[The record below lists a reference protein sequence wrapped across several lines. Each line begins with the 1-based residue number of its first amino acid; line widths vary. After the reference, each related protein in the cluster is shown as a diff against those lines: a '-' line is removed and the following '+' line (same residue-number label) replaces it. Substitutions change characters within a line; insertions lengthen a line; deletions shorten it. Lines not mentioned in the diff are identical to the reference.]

1 MKKLFLGTDVGSTTV
16 KIVCLDEENNV
27 LYSVYQRHFSNVRE
41 TSKELFEDFFA
52 YIEKRFNE
60 EISFKISVTGSGGM
74 GVAKWI
80 DVDFVQE
87 VIACIKAIETVIPE
101 TDVAIELGGEDA
113 KITYLK
119 NGMEQRMNG
128 SCAGGTGAFVD
139 QIASLLDT
147 DAMGLNE
154 LAKGYDT
161 IYPIA
166 SRCGVFAKTDIQPLV
181 NEGVK
186 KENIAVSVFQAVV
199 NQTITGLACGKKITG
214 KVAFLG
220 GPLFFLSE
228 LRKRFIETL
237 KLEKEDIIFPENSQ
251 LFVARG
257 ACILSRENKKEF
269 TLKEL
274 KEKIAILDN
283 KGLPETMTLP
293 PLFAN
298 EEEEKEFFQ
307 RHEKEKIEKID
318 IENYSGDAYLGI
330 DAGSTTIKLVL
341 ISENNEI
348 LYSHYSHNKGNPLDN
363 ILNNLGDL
371 YSKMGDRVTIK
382 GSCVTG
388 YGENLIKSALKVDM
402 GIVETMAHYRGAKH
416 FSPDVD
422 FILDIGGQDMK
433 CLKIKDGVITS
444 ILLNE
449 ACSSGCGSFL
459 ETFAGSLGLSIQE
472 FAELGMKSKSPSDL
486 GTRCT
491 VFMNSKVKQAQK
503 DGADVGDISAGLSY
517 SVVKNTLFKVIK
529 MKNKEELGQKI
540 VVQGGTFLN
549 NCVLRAFELIS
560 ERDVVRPNIAGLMG
574 AFGASLLAKEYAKE
588 NNLEKSSLLSL
599 QDINGFSTTTNLTRC
614 GICGNNCLLTIHKF
628 QNGER
633 FISGNRCERPLGN
646 KKKEDVPNMFEYKY
660 NRLFNYTPLEPSKAT
675 RGEIGI
681 PRVLNIYDSYP
692 FWFTLLTKLG
702 FRVIISDDSSKKL
715 YEKGMDTI
723 SSDSICYPAKMVHG
737 HIINLIEKGIKTI
750 FYPCVIFEEKESKKA
765 QNQFNC
771 PIVISYPEVIKN
783 NLDILKEKK
792 VEMMIP
798 FFSMASKEVL
808 YKTVSEEFKKYGVSR
823 KEAEIAVDAAWE
835 ERYNFRRDMQNKAK
849 EVMDYLEKT
858 GKTGIVVCGRPY
870 HNDKEIHHGI
880 PNIINSF
887 GIAVLTGDA
896 VASLTELEEGLRV
909 IDQWTYHSRLY
920 RAATFVGKH
929 PNLEL
934 VELNSF
940 SCGLDAV
947 TTDQVE
953 EILSN
958 YGKVHTILKIDEVSN
973 MGAVK
978 IRIRSLLAALA
989 DKKRA
994 LKKIVKKKIEYRKN
1008 QFTKK
1013 MKEEY
1018 TILAPQMSPIH
1029 FGLIKDAF
1037 KSEGYNLEILEET
1050 KEALNTGLQYVNNDA
1065 CYPSIL
1071 VIGELIQ
1078 ALKSGKYD
1086 VNRTAVMISQTGGS
1100 CRATNYVGFLKKAL
1114 RDSGFANVPVLS
1126 LNAVGYEKQEGFKLT
1141 PKLIH
1146 KTMMAVSYGDI
1157 LMKLLYHIRPYETIK
1172 GITNKIFDRWY
1183 EDVKPNIRNGKL
1195 LQFRNNLNRIVDEF
1209 SYIKTTGEQ
1218 KIRVGVVGEI
1228 LVKFSPFANNHIV
1241 DFIESEGGEA
1251 RTSSLMSFINY
1262 CIYSDNFLK
1271 ERFKGKMAT
1280 LQTKAALALTGFYTG
1295 FVNRAL
1301 ARCERFK
1308 KEDFIGNIADKT
1320 SKFISIGHQSGE
1332 GWFLMGEMIELIE
1345 HGVPNIVCV
1354 QPFGCLPNHITGKGM
1369 IKRLKESYSYSN
1381 IVSIDY
1387 DPAYSEVNQI
1397 NRIKLMLS
1405 VAKKNL
1411 LENKK

>member
-237 KLEKEDIIFPENSQ
+237 KLEKDDIIFPENSQ

-341 ISENNEI
+341 ISENNEM

-363 ILNNLGDL
+363 ILNNLREL

-574 AFGASLLAKEYAKE
+574 AFGASLLAKEYAEE
-588 NNLEKSSLLSL
+588 NQLEKSSLLSL

-681 PRVLNIYDSYP
+681 PRVLNVYDSYP

-823 KEAEIAVDAAWE
+823 KEAEMAVDAAWE

-896 VASLTELEEGLRV
+896 VASLTELEDGLRV

-1411 LENKK
+1411 LENKQ

>member
-60 EISFKISVTGSGGM
+60 EIFFKISVTGSGGM

-269 TLKEL
+269 TLGEL

-293 PLFAN
+293 PLFAD

-318 IENYSGDAYLGI
+318 IEDYSGDAYLGI

-363 ILNNLGDL
+363 ILNNLRNL

-646 KKKEDVPNMFEYKY
+646 AKKEDVPNMFEYKY

-823 KEAEIAVDAAWE
+823 KEAEMAVDSAWE

-929 PNLEL
+929 RNLEL

-1183 EDVKPNIRNGKL
+1183 EEVKPNIRNGKL

-1411 LENKK
+1411 LENRQ

>member
-1 MKKLFLGTDVGSTTV
+1 MKKLFVGTDVGSTTV
-16 KIVCLDEENNV
+16 KIVCLDEADNV
-27 LYSVYQRHFSNVRE
+27 IYSVYQRHFSNVRE
-41 TSKELFEDFFA
+41 TSKKLFEDFFA
-52 YIEKRFNE
+52 CIEKTYGTDVN
-60 EISFKISVTGSGGM
+60 FKISITGSGGL
-74 GVAKWI
+74 GVSKWI

-119 NGMEQRMNG
+119 NDMEQRMNG

-147 DAMGLNE
+147 DASGLNE

-166 SRCGVFAKTDIQPLV
+166 SRCGVFAKTDIQPLI
-181 NEGVK
+181 NEGVR

-237 KLEKEDIIFPENSQ
+237 KLTPENIIFPEDSQ
-251 LFVARG
+251 LFVAQG
-257 ACILSRENKKEF
+257 ACILSKENTREFSFE
-269 TLKEL
+269 EL
-274 KEKIAILDN
+274 KNKISVLEN
-283 KGLPETMTLP
+283 QGLPETMSLP
-293 PLFAN
+293 PFFKDEN
-298 EEEEKEFFQ
+298 ELKEFME
-307 RHEKEKIEKID
+307 RHDKETVNSRDLESY
-318 IENYSGDAYLGI
+318 EGNAYLGI

-341 ISENNEI
+341 VSEENEI
-348 LYSHYSHNKGNPLDN
+348 LFSYYSHNKGNPLDN
-363 ILNNLGDL
+363 IIATLKML
-371 YSKMGDRVTIK
+371 YSKISDKINIRS
-382 GSCVTG
+382 SCVTG
-388 YGENLIKSALKVDM
+388 YGENLIKAALNVDV
-402 GIVETMAHYRGAKH
+402 GIVETMAHYKGAKF

-433 CLKIKDGVITS
+433 CLKINDGVITS

-459 ETFAGSLGLSIQE
+459 ETFAGSLGMKIQE
-472 FAELGMKSKSPSDL
+472 FAELGMKAKNPSDL

-529 MKNKEELGQKI
+529 MKNKEEFGNKI

-560 ERDVVRPNIAGLMG
+560 EREAVRPNIAGLMG
-574 AFGASLLAKEYAKE
+574 AFGAALISKEYAE
-588 NNLEKSSLLSL
+588 EHALQKSSLLSR
-599 QDINGFSTTTNLTRC
+599 QDLNGFSVSTNLTRC

-633 FISGNRCERPLGN
+633 FISGNRCERPLG
-646 KKKEDVPNMFEYKY
+646 KVKTDSAPNMFEYKY
-660 NRLFNYTPLEPSKAT
+660 NRLFNYKPLELSKAV

-715 YEKGMDTI
+715 YEKGIDTI

-737 HIINLIEKGIKTI
+737 HIINLIEKGVKTI
-750 FYPCVIFEEKESKKA
+750 FYPCVIFEEKEDKKA

-783 NLDILKEKK
+783 NLDILKEKNIN
-792 VEMMIP
+792 MIIP

-808 YKTVSEEFKKYGVSR
+808 YKTVYEEFEKFGVDR
-823 KEAEIAVDAAWE
+823 KEVEEAVDAAWE

-849 EVMDYLEKT
+849 EVMEWLEET
-858 GKTGIVVCGRPY
+858 GKTGIVLCGRPY

-896 VASLTELEEGLRV
+896 VASLTSLEDGLRV

-947 TTDQVE
+947 TTDQVQ

-958 YGKVHTILKIDEVSN
+958 YGKVHTLLKIDEVSN
-973 MGAVK
+973 MGAVR
-978 IRIRSLLAALA
+978 IRIRSLLAALQ
-989 DKKRA
+989 DKKKA
-994 LKKIVKKKIEYRKN
+994 VKKIVKDKIEYRKN
-1008 QFTKK
+1008 LFTKK

-1029 FGLIKDAF
+1029 FGLLKDAF
-1037 KSEGYNLEILEET
+1037 GAEGYRLEVLEET
-1050 KEALNTGLQYVNNDA
+1050 KEALNTGLQFVNNDA

-1071 VIGELIQ
+1071 VIGELIS
-1078 ALKSGKYD
+1078 ALKSGKY
-1086 VNRTAVMISQTGGS
+1086 NIHKTAVLISQTGGS
-1100 CRATNYVGFLKKAL
+1100 CRATNYIGFLKKAL
-1114 RDSGFANVPVLS
+1114 KDSGFANVPVLS
-1126 LNAVGYEKQEGFKLT
+1126 LNSMGYEAQEGFKIT
-1141 PKLIH
+1141 FKLAH
-1146 KTMMAVSYGDI
+1146 KVLMAVSYGDI
-1157 LMKLLYHIRPYETIK
+1157 LMKLLYHVRPYEKIK
-1172 GITNKIFDRWY
+1172 GITNKIFEKWY
-1183 EDVKPNIRNGKL
+1183 EDVRENIRNGKL
-1195 LQFRNNLNRIVDEF
+1195 LQFKKNLDNIVKDF
-1209 SYIKTTGEQ
+1209 SEIAVTAEQ
-1218 KIRVGVVGEI
+1218 KIKVGVVGEI
-1228 LVKFSPFANNHIV
+1228 LVKFSPFANNHII

-1251 RTSSLMSFINY
+1251 RTSSLMSFVNY
-1262 CIYSDNFLK
+1262 CIYSDKFIQ
-1271 ERFKGKMAT
+1271 ERFYGKLAGIKA
-1280 LQTKAALALTGFYTG
+1280 KAALAVTGFYTG

-1301 ARCERFK
+1301 SRSERFK
-1308 KEDFIGNIADKT
+1308 QEDFIGKIADKT
-1320 SKFISIGHQSGE
+1320 SKYISIGHQSGE
-1332 GWFLMGEMIELIE
+1332 GWFLLGEMIEFIE
-1345 HGVPNIVCV
+1345 YGVPNIVCV

-1369 IKRLKESYSYSN
+1369 IKKLKEEYSHSN

-1411 LENKK
+1411 LTQKL

>member
-1 MKKLFLGTDVGSTTV
+1 MKKLFVGTDVGSTTV
-16 KIVCLDEENNV
+16 KIVCLDEADNV
-27 LYSVYQRHFSNVRE
+27 IYSVYQRHFSNVRE
-41 TSKELFEDFFA
+41 TSKKLFEDFFA
-52 YIEKRFNE
+52 YIEKTYGTDVN
-60 EISFKISVTGSGGM
+60 FKISITGSGGL
-74 GVAKWI
+74 GVSKWI

-119 NGMEQRMNG
+119 NDMEQRMNG

-147 DAMGLNE
+147 DASGLNE

-166 SRCGVFAKTDIQPLV
+166 SRCGVFAKTDIQPLI
-181 NEGVK
+181 NEGVR

-237 KLEKEDIIFPENSQ
+237 KLTPENIIFPEDSQ
-251 LFVARG
+251 LFVAQG
-257 ACILSRENKKEF
+257 ACILSKENTREFSFE
-269 TLKEL
+269 EL
-274 KEKIAILDN
+274 KNKISVLEN
-283 KGLPETMTLP
+283 QGLPETMSLP
-293 PLFAN
+293 PLFADEN
-298 EEEEKEFFQ
+298 ELKEFME
-307 RHEKEKIEKID
+307 RHDKETVNSRDLESY
-318 IENYSGDAYLGI
+318 EGNAYLGI

-341 ISENNEI
+341 VSEENEI
-348 LYSHYSHNKGNPLDN
+348 LFSYYSHNKGNPLDN
-363 ILNNLGDL
+363 IIATLKML
-371 YSKMGDRVTIK
+371 YSKISDKINIRS
-382 GSCVTG
+382 SCVTG
-388 YGENLIKSALKVDM
+388 YGENLIKAALNVDV
-402 GIVETMAHYRGAKH
+402 GVVETMAHYKGAKF

-433 CLKIKDGVITS
+433 CLKINDGVITS

-459 ETFAGSLGLSIQE
+459 ETFAGSLGMKIQE
-472 FAELGMKSKSPSDL
+472 FAELGMKAKNPSDL

-529 MKNKEELGQKI
+529 MKNKEEFGNKI

-560 ERDVVRPNIAGLMG
+560 EREAVRPNIAGLMG
-574 AFGASLLAKEYAKE
+574 AFGAALISKEYAE
-588 NNLEKSSLLSL
+588 EHEIQKSSLLSR
-599 QDINGFSTTTNLTRC
+599 QDLNGFSVSTNLTRC

-633 FISGNRCERPLGN
+633 FISGNRCERPLGKI
-646 KKKEDVPNMFEYKY
+646 KKDSAPNMFEYKY
-660 NRLFNYTPLEPSKAT
+660 NRLFNYKPLELSKAV

-715 YEKGMDTI
+715 YEKGIDTI

-737 HIINLIEKGIKTI
+737 HIINLIEKGVKTI
-750 FYPCVIFEEKESKKA
+750 FYPCVIFEEKEDKKA

-783 NLDILKEKK
+783 NLDILKEKNIN
-792 VEMMIP
+792 MMIP

-808 YKTVSEEFKKYGVSR
+808 YKTVYEEFEKFGVDR
-823 KEAEIAVDAAWE
+823 KEVEEAVDAAWE

-849 EVMDYLEKT
+849 EVMNWLKET
-858 GKTGIVVCGRPY
+858 GKTGIVLCGRPY

-896 VASLTELEEGLRV
+896 VASLTSLEDGLRV

-929 PNLEL
+929 QNLEL

-947 TTDQVE
+947 TTDQVQ

-958 YGKVHTILKIDEVSN
+958 YGKVHTLLKIDEVSN
-973 MGAVK
+973 MGAVR
-978 IRIRSLLAALA
+978 IRIRSLLAALQ
-989 DKKRA
+989 DKKKA
-994 LKKIVKKKIEYRKN
+994 VKKIVKNKIEYRKN
-1008 QFTKK
+1008 LFTKK

-1029 FGLIKDAF
+1029 FGLLKDAF
-1037 KSEGYNLEILEET
+1037 GAEGYNLEVLEET
-1050 KEALNTGLQYVNNDA
+1050 KEALNTGLQFVNNDA

-1071 VIGELIQ
+1071 VIGELIS
-1078 ALKSGKYD
+1078 ALKSGKY
-1086 VNRTAVMISQTGGS
+1086 NIHKTAVLISQTGGS
-1100 CRATNYVGFLKKAL
+1100 CRATNYIGFLKKAL
-1114 RDSGFANVPVLS
+1114 KDSGFANIPVLS
-1126 LNAVGYEKQEGFKLT
+1126 LNSMGYEAQEGFKIT
-1141 PKLIH
+1141 FKLAH
-1146 KTMMAVSYGDI
+1146 KVLMAVSYGDI
-1157 LMKLLYHIRPYETIK
+1157 LMKLLYHVRPYEKIK
-1172 GITNKIFDRWY
+1172 GVTNKIFEKWY
-1183 EDVKPNIRNGKL
+1183 EDVRENIRNGKL
-1195 LQFRNNLNRIVDEF
+1195 LQFRKNLDNIVKDF
-1209 SYIKTTGEQ
+1209 SEIAVTAEQ

-1228 LVKFSPFANNHIV
+1228 LVKFSPFANNHLV

-1251 RTSSLMSFINY
+1251 RTSSLMSFVNY
-1262 CIYSDNFLK
+1262 CIYSDKFIQ
-1271 ERFKGKMAT
+1271 ERFYGKLAG
-1280 LQTKAALALTGFYTG
+1280 LKAKAALAVTGVYTG

-1301 ARCERFK
+1301 SRCERFK
-1308 KEDFIGNIADKT
+1308 QEDFIGKIADKT
-1320 SKFISIGHQSGE
+1320 SKYISIGHQSGE
-1332 GWFLMGEMIELIE
+1332 GWFLLGEMIELIE

-1369 IKRLKESYSYSN
+1369 IKKLKEEYSHSN

-1411 LENKK
+1411 LTQNL

>member
-1 MKKLFLGTDVGSTTV
+1 MKKLFVGTDVGSTTV
-16 KIVCLDEENNV
+16 KIVCLDEADNV
-27 LYSVYQRHFSNVRE
+27 IYSVYQRHFSNVRE
-41 TSKELFEDFFA
+41 TSKKLFEDFFA
-52 YIEKRFNE
+52 CIEKTYGTDVN
-60 EISFKISVTGSGGM
+60 FKISITGSGGL
-74 GVAKWI
+74 GVSKWI

-119 NGMEQRMNG
+119 NDMEQRMNG

-147 DAMGLNE
+147 DASGLNE

-166 SRCGVFAKTDIQPLV
+166 SRCGVFAKTDIQPLI
-181 NEGVK
+181 NEGVR

-237 KLEKEDIIFPENSQ
+237 KLTPENIIFPEDSQ
-251 LFVARG
+251 LFVAQG
-257 ACILSRENKKEF
+257 ACILSKENTREFSFE
-269 TLKEL
+269 EL
-274 KEKIAILDN
+274 KNKISVLEN
-283 KGLPETMTLP
+283 QGLPETMSLP
-293 PLFAN
+293 PFFKDEN
-298 EEEEKEFFQ
+298 ELKEFME
-307 RHEKEKIEKID
+307 RHDKETVNSRDLESY
-318 IENYSGDAYLGI
+318 EGNAYLGI

-341 ISENNEI
+341 VSEENEI
-348 LYSHYSHNKGNPLDN
+348 LFSYYSHNKGNPLDN
-363 ILNNLGDL
+363 IIATLKML
-371 YSKMGDRVTIK
+371 YSKISDKINIRS
-382 GSCVTG
+382 SCVTG
-388 YGENLIKSALKVDM
+388 YGENLIKAALNVDV
-402 GIVETMAHYRGAKH
+402 GIVETMAHYKGAKF

-433 CLKIKDGVITS
+433 CLKINDGVITS

-459 ETFAGSLGLSIQE
+459 ETFAGSLGMKIQE
-472 FAELGMKSKSPSDL
+472 FAELGMKAKNPSDL

-529 MKNKEELGQKI
+529 MKNKEEFGNKI

-560 ERDVVRPNIAGLMG
+560 EREAVRPNIAGLMG
-574 AFGASLLAKEYAKE
+574 AFGAALISKEYAE
-588 NNLEKSSLLSL
+588 EHALQKSSLLSR
-599 QDINGFSTTTNLTRC
+599 QDLNGFSVSTNLTRC

-633 FISGNRCERPLGN
+633 FISGNRCERPLG
-646 KKKEDVPNMFEYKY
+646 KVKTDSAPNMFEYKY
-660 NRLFNYTPLEPSKAT
+660 NRLFNYKPLELSKAV

-715 YEKGMDTI
+715 YEKGIDTI

-737 HIINLIEKGIKTI
+737 HIINLIEKGVKTI
-750 FYPCVIFEEKESKKA
+750 FYPCVIFEEKEDKKA

-783 NLDILKEKK
+783 NLDILKEKNIN
-792 VEMMIP
+792 MMIP

-808 YKTVSEEFKKYGVSR
+808 YKTVYEEFEKFGVDR
-823 KEAEIAVDAAWE
+823 KEVEEAVDAAWE

-849 EVMDYLEKT
+849 EVMEWLEET
-858 GKTGIVVCGRPY
+858 GKTGIVLCGRPY

-896 VASLTELEEGLRV
+896 VASLTSLEDGLRV

-947 TTDQVE
+947 TTDQVQ

-958 YGKVHTILKIDEVSN
+958 YGKVHTLLKIDEVSN
-973 MGAVK
+973 MGAVR
-978 IRIRSLLAALA
+978 IRIRSLLAALQ
-989 DKKRA
+989 DKKKA
-994 LKKIVKKKIEYRKN
+994 VKKIVKDKIEYRKN
-1008 QFTKK
+1008 LFTKK

-1029 FGLIKDAF
+1029 FGLLKDAF
-1037 KSEGYNLEILEET
+1037 GAEGYRLEVLEET
-1050 KEALNTGLQYVNNDA
+1050 KEALNTGLQFVNNDA

-1071 VIGELIQ
+1071 VIGELIS
-1078 ALKSGKYD
+1078 ALKSGKY
-1086 VNRTAVMISQTGGS
+1086 NIHKTAVLISQTGGS
-1100 CRATNYVGFLKKAL
+1100 CRATNYIGFLKKAL
-1114 RDSGFANVPVLS
+1114 KDSGFANVPVLS
-1126 LNAVGYEKQEGFKLT
+1126 LNSMGYEAQEGFKIT
-1141 PKLIH
+1141 FKLAH
-1146 KTMMAVSYGDI
+1146 KVLMAVSYGDI
-1157 LMKLLYHIRPYETIK
+1157 LMKLLYHVRPYEKIK
-1172 GITNKIFDRWY
+1172 GITNKIFEKWY
-1183 EDVKPNIRNGKL
+1183 EDVRENIRNGKL
-1195 LQFRNNLNRIVDEF
+1195 LQFKKNLDNIVKDF
-1209 SYIKTTGEQ
+1209 SEIAVTAEQ
-1218 KIRVGVVGEI
+1218 KIKVGVVGEI
-1228 LVKFSPFANNHIV
+1228 LVKFSPFANNHII

-1251 RTSSLMSFINY
+1251 RTSSLMSFVNY
-1262 CIYSDNFLK
+1262 CIYSDKFIQ
-1271 ERFKGKMAT
+1271 ERFYGKLAGIKA
-1280 LQTKAALALTGFYTG
+1280 KAALAVTGFYTG

-1301 ARCERFK
+1301 SRSERFK
-1308 KEDFIGNIADKT
+1308 QEDFIGKIADKT
-1320 SKFISIGHQSGE
+1320 SKYISIGHQSGE
-1332 GWFLMGEMIELIE
+1332 GWFLLGEMIEFIE
-1345 HGVPNIVCV
+1345 YGVPNIVCV

-1369 IKRLKESYSYSN
+1369 IKKLKEEYSHSN

-1411 LENKK
+1411 LTQKL

>member
-1 MKKLFLGTDVGSTTV
+1 MKKLFVGTDVGSTTV
-16 KIVCLDEENNV
+16 KIVCLDEADNV
-27 LYSVYQRHFSNVRE
+27 IYSVYQRHFSNVRE
-41 TSKELFEDFFA
+41 TSKKLFEDFFA
-52 YIEKRFNE
+52 CIEKTYGTDVN
-60 EISFKISVTGSGGM
+60 FKISITGSGGL
-74 GVAKWI
+74 GVSKWI

-119 NGMEQRMNG
+119 NDMEQRMNG

-147 DAMGLNE
+147 DASGLNE

-166 SRCGVFAKTDIQPLV
+166 SRCGVFAKTDIQPLI
-181 NEGVK
+181 NEGVR

-237 KLEKEDIIFPENSQ
+237 KLTPENIIFPEDSQ
-251 LFVARG
+251 LFVAQG
-257 ACILSRENKKEF
+257 ACILSKENTREFSFE
-269 TLKEL
+269 EL
-274 KEKIAILDN
+274 KNKISVLEN
-283 KGLPETMTLP
+283 QGLPETMSLP
-293 PLFAN
+293 PLFKDEN
-298 EEEEKEFFQ
+298 ELKEFME
-307 RHEKEKIEKID
+307 RHDKETVNSRDLESY
-318 IENYSGDAYLGI
+318 EGNAYLGI

-341 ISENNEI
+341 VSEENEI
-348 LYSHYSHNKGNPLDN
+348 LFSYYSHNKGNPLDN
-363 ILNNLGDL
+363 IIATLKML
-371 YSKMGDRVTIK
+371 YSKISDKINIRS
-382 GSCVTG
+382 SCVTG
-388 YGENLIKSALKVDM
+388 YGENLIKAALNVDV
-402 GIVETMAHYRGAKH
+402 GIVETMAHYKGAKF

-433 CLKIKDGVITS
+433 CLKINDGVITS

-459 ETFAGSLGLSIQE
+459 ETFAGSLGMKIQE
-472 FAELGMKSKSPSDL
+472 FAELGMKAKNPSDL

-529 MKNKEELGQKI
+529 MKNKEEFGNKI

-560 ERDVVRPNIAGLMG
+560 EREAVRPNIAGLMG
-574 AFGASLLAKEYAKE
+574 AFGAALISKEYAE
-588 NNLEKSSLLSL
+588 EHALQKSSLLSR
-599 QDINGFSTTTNLTRC
+599 QDLNGFSVSTNLTRC

-633 FISGNRCERPLGN
+633 FISGNRCERPLG
-646 KKKEDVPNMFEYKY
+646 KVKTDSAPNMFEYKY
-660 NRLFNYTPLEPSKAT
+660 NRLFNYKPLELSKAV

-715 YEKGMDTI
+715 YEKGIDTI

-737 HIINLIEKGIKTI
+737 HIINLIEKGVKTI
-750 FYPCVIFEEKESKKA
+750 FYPCVIFEEKEDKKA

-783 NLDILKEKK
+783 NLDILKEKNIN
-792 VEMMIP
+792 MIIP

-808 YKTVSEEFKKYGVSR
+808 YKTVYEEFEKFGVDR
-823 KEAEIAVDAAWE
+823 KEVEEAVDAAWE

-849 EVMDYLEKT
+849 EVMEWLEET
-858 GKTGIVVCGRPY
+858 GKTGIVLCGRPY

-896 VASLTELEEGLRV
+896 VASLTSLEDGLRV

-947 TTDQVE
+947 TTDQVQ

-958 YGKVHTILKIDEVSN
+958 YGKVHTLLKIDEVSN
-973 MGAVK
+973 MGAVR
-978 IRIRSLLAALA
+978 IRIRSLLAALQ
-989 DKKRA
+989 DKKKA
-994 LKKIVKKKIEYRKN
+994 VKKIVKDKIEYRKN
-1008 QFTKK
+1008 LFTKK

-1029 FGLIKDAF
+1029 FGLLKDAF
-1037 KSEGYNLEILEET
+1037 GAEGYRLEVLEET
-1050 KEALNTGLQYVNNDA
+1050 KEALNTGLQFVNNDA

-1071 VIGELIQ
+1071 VIGELIS
-1078 ALKSGKYD
+1078 ALKSGKY
-1086 VNRTAVMISQTGGS
+1086 NIHKTAVLISQTGGS
-1100 CRATNYVGFLKKAL
+1100 CRATNYIGFLKKAL
-1114 RDSGFANVPVLS
+1114 KDSGFANVPVLS
-1126 LNAVGYEKQEGFKLT
+1126 LNSMGYEAQEGFKIT
-1141 PKLIH
+1141 FKLAH
-1146 KTMMAVSYGDI
+1146 KVLMAVSYGDI
-1157 LMKLLYHIRPYETIK
+1157 LMKLLYHIRPYEKIK
-1172 GITNKIFDRWY
+1172 GITNKIFEKWY
-1183 EDVKPNIRNGKL
+1183 EDVRENIRNGKL
-1195 LQFRNNLNRIVDEF
+1195 LQFKKNLDNIVKDF
-1209 SYIKTTGEQ
+1209 SEIAVTAEQ
-1218 KIRVGVVGEI
+1218 KIKVGVVGEI
-1228 LVKFSPFANNHIV
+1228 LVKFSPFANNHII

-1251 RTSSLMSFINY
+1251 RTSSLMSFVNY
-1262 CIYSDNFLK
+1262 CIYSDKFIQ
-1271 ERFKGKMAT
+1271 ERFYGKLAGIKA
-1280 LQTKAALALTGFYTG
+1280 KAALAVTGFYTG

-1301 ARCERFK
+1301 SRSERFK
-1308 KEDFIGNIADKT
+1308 QEDFIGKIADKT
-1320 SKFISIGHQSGE
+1320 SKYISIGHQSGE
-1332 GWFLMGEMIELIE
+1332 GWFLLGEMIEFIE
-1345 HGVPNIVCV
+1345 YGVPNIVCV

-1369 IKRLKESYSYSN
+1369 IKKLKEEYSHSN

-1411 LENKK
+1411 LTQKL

>member
-1 MKKLFLGTDVGSTTV
+1 MKKLFVGTDVGSTTV
-16 KIVCLDEENNV
+16 KIVCLDEADNV
-27 LYSVYQRHFSNVRE
+27 IYSVYQRHFSNVRE
-41 TSKELFEDFFA
+41 TSKKLFEDFFA
-52 YIEKRFNE
+52 CIEKTYGTDVN
-60 EISFKISVTGSGGM
+60 FKISITGSGGL
-74 GVAKWI
+74 GVSKWI

-119 NGMEQRMNG
+119 NDMEQRMNG

-147 DAMGLNE
+147 DASGLNE

-166 SRCGVFAKTDIQPLV
+166 SRCGVFAKTDIQPLI
-181 NEGVK
+181 NEGVR

-237 KLEKEDIIFPENSQ
+237 KLTPENIIFPEDSQ
-251 LFVARG
+251 LFVAQG
-257 ACILSRENKKEF
+257 ACILSKENTREFSFE
-269 TLKEL
+269 EL
-274 KEKIAILDN
+274 KNKISVLEN
-283 KGLPETMTLP
+283 QGLPETMSLP
-293 PLFAN
+293 PLFKDEN
-298 EEEEKEFFQ
+298 ELKEFME
-307 RHEKEKIEKID
+307 RHDKETVNSRDLESY
-318 IENYSGDAYLGI
+318 EGNAYLGI

-341 ISENNEI
+341 VSEENEI
-348 LYSHYSHNKGNPLDN
+348 LFSYYSHNKGNPLDN
-363 ILNNLGDL
+363 IIATLKML
-371 YSKMGDRVTIK
+371 YSKISDKINIRS
-382 GSCVTG
+382 SCVTG
-388 YGENLIKSALKVDM
+388 YGENLIKAALNVDV
-402 GIVETMAHYRGAKH
+402 GIVETMAHYKGAKF

-433 CLKIKDGVITS
+433 CLKINDGVITS

-459 ETFAGSLGLSIQE
+459 ETFAGSLGMKIQE
-472 FAELGMKSKSPSDL
+472 FAELGMKAKNPSDL

-529 MKNKEELGQKI
+529 MKNKEEFGNKI

-560 ERDVVRPNIAGLMG
+560 EREAVRPNIAGLMG
-574 AFGASLLAKEYAKE
+574 AFGAALISKEYAE
-588 NNLEKSSLLSL
+588 EHALQKSSLLSR
-599 QDINGFSTTTNLTRC
+599 QDLNGFSVSTNLTRC

-633 FISGNRCERPLGN
+633 FISGNRCERPLG
-646 KKKEDVPNMFEYKY
+646 KVKTDSAPNMFEYKY
-660 NRLFNYTPLEPSKAT
+660 NRLFNYKPLELSKAV

-715 YEKGMDTI
+715 YEKGIDTI

-737 HIINLIEKGIKTI
+737 HIINLIEKGVKTI
-750 FYPCVIFEEKESKKA
+750 FYPCVIFEEKEDKKA

-783 NLDILKEKK
+783 NLDILKEKNIN
-792 VEMMIP
+792 MIIP

-808 YKTVSEEFKKYGVSR
+808 YKTVYEEFEKFGVDR
-823 KEAEIAVDAAWE
+823 KEVEEAVDAAWE

-849 EVMDYLEKT
+849 EVMEWLEET
-858 GKTGIVVCGRPY
+858 GKTGIVLCGRPY

-896 VASLTELEEGLRV
+896 VASLTSLEDGLRV

-947 TTDQVE
+947 TTDQVQ

-958 YGKVHTILKIDEVSN
+958 YGKVHTLLKIDEVSN
-973 MGAVK
+973 MGTVR
-978 IRIRSLLAALA
+978 IRIRSLLAALQ
-989 DKKRA
+989 DKKKA
-994 LKKIVKKKIEYRKN
+994 VKKIVKDKIEYRKN
-1008 QFTKK
+1008 LFTKK

-1029 FGLIKDAF
+1029 FGLLKDAF
-1037 KSEGYNLEILEET
+1037 GAEGYRLEVLEET
-1050 KEALNTGLQYVNNDA
+1050 KEALNTGLQFVNNDA

-1071 VIGELIQ
+1071 VIGELIS
-1078 ALKSGKYD
+1078 ALKSGKY
-1086 VNRTAVMISQTGGS
+1086 NIHKTAVLISQTGGS
-1100 CRATNYVGFLKKAL
+1100 CRATNYIGFLKKAL
-1114 RDSGFANVPVLS
+1114 KDSGFANVPVLS
-1126 LNAVGYEKQEGFKLT
+1126 LNSMGYEAQEGFKIT
-1141 PKLIH
+1141 FKLAH
-1146 KTMMAVSYGDI
+1146 KVLMAVSYGDI
-1157 LMKLLYHIRPYETIK
+1157 LMKLLYHVRPYEKIK
-1172 GITNKIFDRWY
+1172 GITNKIFEKWY
-1183 EDVKPNIRNGKL
+1183 EDVRENIRNGKL
-1195 LQFRNNLNRIVDEF
+1195 LQFKKNLDNIVKDF
-1209 SYIKTTGEQ
+1209 SEIAVTAEQ
-1218 KIRVGVVGEI
+1218 KIKVGVVGEI
-1228 LVKFSPFANNHIV
+1228 LVKFSPFANNHII

-1251 RTSSLMSFINY
+1251 RTSSLMSFVNY
-1262 CIYSDNFLK
+1262 CIYSDKFIQ
-1271 ERFKGKMAT
+1271 ERFYGKLAGIKA
-1280 LQTKAALALTGFYTG
+1280 KAALAVTGFYTG

-1301 ARCERFK
+1301 SRSERFK
-1308 KEDFIGNIADKT
+1308 QEDFIGKIADKT
-1320 SKFISIGHQSGE
+1320 SKYISIGHQSGE
-1332 GWFLMGEMIELIE
+1332 GWFLLGEMIEFIE
-1345 HGVPNIVCV
+1345 YGVPNIVCV

-1369 IKRLKESYSYSN
+1369 IKKLKEEYSHSN

-1411 LENKK
+1411 LTQKL

>member
-318 IENYSGDAYLGI
+318 IENYKGNAYLGI

-363 ILNNLGDL
+363 ILNNLGEL
-371 YSKMGDRVTIK
+371 YSKMGDRITIK

-388 YGENLIKSALKVDM
+388 YGENLIKAALKVDM
-402 GIVETMAHYRGAKH
+402 GIVETMAHYRGAKY

-472 FAELGMKSKSPSDL
+472 FAELGIKSKSPSDL

-574 AFGASLLAKEYAKE
+574 AFGASLLAKEYAEE
-588 NNLEKSSLLSL
+588 NQLEKSSLLSL

-823 KEAEIAVDAAWE
+823 KEAEMAVDAAWE

-849 EVMDYLEKT
+849 EVMAYLEKT

-1146 KTMMAVSYGDI
+1146 KTMIAVSYGDI
-1157 LMKLLYHIRPYETIK
+1157 LMKLLYHIRPYETVK
-1172 GITNKIFDRWY
+1172 GITNKIFNRWY
-1183 EDVKPNIRNGKL
+1183 EEVKPNIRNGKL

-1218 KIRVGVVGEI
+1218 KIKVGVVGEI

-1411 LENKK
+1411 LENKQ